1 MSLMDLLNKKN
12 ILPHASEALQGR
24 DEAGEVPSEHFL

>member
-12 ILPHASEALQGR
+12 ILPLESEALQGR
-24 DEAGEVPSEHFL
+24 DLSLIHI